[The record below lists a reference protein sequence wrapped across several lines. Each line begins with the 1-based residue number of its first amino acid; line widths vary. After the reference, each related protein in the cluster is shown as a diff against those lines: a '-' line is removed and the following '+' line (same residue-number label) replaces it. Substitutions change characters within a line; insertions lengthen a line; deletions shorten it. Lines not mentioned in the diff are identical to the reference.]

1 MKKKKLVDV
10 AKAINK
16 GKLII
21 LNVYVMEKKNEQAS
35 T

>member
-16 GKLII
+16 GKLIT